1 MHAPQRQPEVVKKRL
16 NVDSPTFTPS
26 GLASSGLGKQ
36 IRSRTMSPKAVNAAP
51 FTPKKLNP
59 SAANPFVLS
68 DVTNSSWTPS
78 EVQDFV
84 PQNFDGL
91 SMADAGSATANL
103 GIYESYGAG
112 PGSLADLSGTNG
124 QTQVNPYTQD
134 ASGLPSS
141 GEMFYQGQSGF
152 AQPLQYHL
160 YAPLGPHRENLLSYQ
175 RTVHD
180 MFIPDALREELQ
192 RKAEASLQVLPNS
205 SLPSQVDDFHSL
217 VPLDT
222 TNQKNATIF
231 GYPSWVY
238 KAVSTKDGKVYALRR
253 LEGYRLTNEKSIRS
267 VQAWKRVDNANVV
280 TIHDAFTT
288 GAFGDRSLIFV
299 TDYHPLSKTLAE
311 HYFGPGA
318 RFASRM
324 SGGQTSE
331 QVLWSYCVQM
341 ASALKTIHGMGLAAR
356 LVDLSKVLLTSKG
369 RVRLNGCA
377 VLDVVNYDVQV
388 NAADLQQEDL
398 LQFGRLM
405 LALASNSAVMAHHA
419 PKSMDFL
426 SRAYST
432 EFKDAVLWLLSP
444 APAKAPAKTI
454 DQFLQGIAG
463 QVTTSLNHALQ
474 HDDQLQSELMRE
486 LENGRLVRL
495 MAKLNFI
502 NERPEFD
509 HDRQWSETGDRYL
522 LKLFRD
528 HVFHQV
534 EPASGTQS
542 AGNNNHSSTAGGGT
556 NAAAAPPGSATVP
569 VVDLGHVITCLNKL
583 DAGVDEKVTLVS
595 RDEQNCL
602 VVSYRELK
610 RGVDNAFQDLVRAA
624 SRAGTATVAG
634 AGASSVGMG
643 QVGGLHLHQ

>member
-1 MHAPQRQPEVVKKRL
+1 
-16 NVDSPTFTPS
+16 
-26 GLASSGLGKQ
+26 
-36 IRSRTMSPKAVNAAP
+36 MS
-51 FTPKKLNP
+51 
-59 SAANPFVLS
+59 
-68 DVTNSSWTPS
+68 
-78 EVQDFV
+78 Q
-84 PQNFDGL
+84 
-91 SMADAGSATANL
+91 
-103 GIYESYGAG
+103 
-112 PGSLADLSGTNG
+112 
-124 QTQVNPYTQD
+124 
-134 ASGLPSS
+134 
-141 GEMFYQGQSGF
+141 
-152 AQPLQYHL
+152 
-160 YAPLGPHRENLLSYQ
+160 
-175 RTVHD
+175 
-180 MFIPDALREELQ
+180 
-192 RKAEASLQVLPNS
+192 
-205 SLPSQVDDFHSL
+205 
-217 VPLDT
+217 
-222 TNQKNATIF
+222 
-231 GYPSWVY
+231 
-238 KAVSTKDGKVYALRR
+238 
-253 LEGYRLTNEKSIRS
+253 GYRLTNEKSIRS

-288 GAFGDRSLIFV
+288 GSFGDRSLIFV

-318 RFASRM
+318 RFAGRM

-331 QVLWSYCVQM
+331 QVLWSYCVQI

-356 LVDLSKVLLTSKG
+356 LVDVSKVLLTSKG

-377 VLDVVNYDVQV
+377 VLDVVNYDIQV

-405 LALASNSAVMAHHA
+405 LALASNSAVVVHHV

-444 APAKAPAKTI
+444 APAQAPAKTI

-528 HVFHQV
+528 YVFHQV
-534 EPASGTQS
+534 EPLPSTQS
-542 AGNNNHSSTAGGGT
+542 AGNNNNNNNNNNNSVGGGT
-556 NAAAAPPGSATVP
+556 TAPSGSTSVP
-569 VVDLGHVITCLNKL
+569 VVDLGHVVTCLNKL
-583 DAGVDEKVTLVS
+583 DAGIDEKLTLVS

-610 RGVDNAFQDLVRAA
+610 RSVDSAFQDLVRAA
-624 SRAGTATVAG
+624 SRAGTATVTGVA
-634 AGASSVGMG
+634 AAAAAAAPPPPPSSSSSVGMG
-643 QVGGLHLHQ
+643 QVGGLHLH

>member
-1 MHAPQRQPEVVKKRL
+1 
-16 NVDSPTFTPS
+16 
-26 GLASSGLGKQ
+26 
-36 IRSRTMSPKAVNAAP
+36 
-51 FTPKKLNP
+51 
-59 SAANPFVLS
+59 
-68 DVTNSSWTPS
+68 
-78 EVQDFV
+78 
-84 PQNFDGL
+84 
-91 SMADAGSATANL
+91 
-103 GIYESYGAG
+103 
-112 PGSLADLSGTNG
+112 
-124 QTQVNPYTQD
+124 
-134 ASGLPSS
+134 
-141 GEMFYQGQSGF
+141 MFYQGQSGF
-152 AQPLQYHL
+152 AQPVRSDLARVASGAVLTRRCVQLQYHL

-192 RKAEASLQVLPNS
+192 RKAEASLQVLP
-205 SLPSQVDDFHSL
+205 SQFL
-217 VPLDT
+217 
-222 TNQKNATIF
+222 
-231 GYPSWVY
+231 
-238 KAVSTKDGKVYALRR
+238 LRR
-253 LEGYRLTNEKSIRS
+253 PLRRRSLTGHRFLAPFAGGRLPLSRATRHDQPEERHNLWVSQLGLQGRLDQGWQGVRIEAARRYARHGLGKIPCDRLTMSQGYRLTNEKSIRS